1 MTDYGDHE
9 AILAVIE
16 HAIEVTRQNPER
28 EEATATNGYLAWCVL
43 NELRRAGWSIVPI
56 SS

>member
-28 EEATATNGYLAWCVL
+28 EEATATNGYIAWCVL